1 MGGLV
6 MVSAM
11 SASGKEST
19 IGASDM
25 ESGTGTLGIEWD
37 MCASVTVLAVGASR
51 MDWKVEC
58 MLHAT
63 LAG

>member
-1 MGGLV
+1 MGDLV

-11 SASGKEST
+11 SASGTEST
-19 IGASDM
+19 MGASDM
-25 ESGTGTLGIEWD
+25 ASDMGTLGIEWD